1 MAAPASNAPPARF
14 PLLLLILVS
23 MALAACGGG
32 DDGNAA
38 ADRASAA
45 DQAADAAPPPSAD
58 EIVALQEDLTL
69 DDRAGRWTRVRP
81 HGADGDELTPE
92 QQRQIRRLQSLGY
105 VAGSRLAPTM
115 QSVVAHDP
123 DRAWRGLNFFTS
135 GHAPEAVLMDMD
147 GQVLHRWGRSY
158 REVWPDS
165 DIARD
170 RIDSHNWRRARLLPD
185 GSVLAIVEGLAVMK
199 LDRESNVVWALH
211 NGAHHDLEV
220 LPGGD
225 ILLLARTAHMLPRWH
240 PRAPV
245 LEDFIVRLSPGGEE
259 LQRVSILEA
268 FENSPEYAGIL
279 RNIRERQGDILHTN
293 SLEMLDG
300 RIADRA
306 PAFTAGR
313 VLISVRRLDT
323 VAVVDLDRAEVVWAM
338 QGPFEA
344 QHDATILPDGGL
356 MLFNNEAGQGVSAVQ
371 VFDPATGQ
379 ETWRHIGTPARP
391 FYSRTCGTSQPL
403 PNGNVLVTESDN
415 GRAFEITPGGDVVW
429 DFYNPHRAGEQDEF
443 IATLFEV
450 LRLPAEAWRPGG

>member
-1 MAAPASNAPPARF
+1 MPAPVPIAAPGRV
-14 PLLLLILVS
+14 LLLMVILLP
-23 MALAACGGG
+23 MALAGCGGG
-32 DDGNAA
+32 DSGDAPA
-38 ADRASAA
+38 ERASDAA
-45 DQAADAAPPPSAD
+45 PAAAPPPSAD

-69 DDRAGRWTRVRP
+69 DDRAGRWARVRP
-81 HGADGDELTPE
+81 GGAADGELTPE
-92 QQRQIRRLQSLGY
+92 QERQIRRLQSLGY

-123 DRAWRGLNFFTS
+123 DRAWQGLNFFTS

-199 LDRESNVVWALH
+199 LDLESNVVWARH

-225 ILLLARTAHMLPRWH
+225 ILLLTRTAHLLPRWH

-245 LEDFIVRLSPGGEE
+245 LEDFIVRLSPAGEE

-268 FENSPEYAGIL
+268 FENSPEHAGIL
-279 RNIRERQGDILHTN
+279 RNIRDRQGDILHTN

-300 RIADRA
+300 RLVDRA

-344 QHDATILPDGGL
+344 QHDATILPGGDL
-356 MLFNNEAGQGVSAVQ
+356 MLFNNEAGPGVSAVQ

-379 ETWRHIGTPARP
+379 ETWRHAGTPERP
-391 FYSRTCGTSQPL
+391 FYSRTCGTSQRL
-403 PNGNVLVTESDN
+403 PGGNVLVTESDN
-415 GRAFEITPGGDVVW
+415 GRAFEITPDGDVVW
-429 DFYNPHRAGEQDEF
+429 DFYNPHRAGDDDEF

-450 LRLPAEAWRPGG
+450 LRLPVEAWRPGG